1 MRSSKVSYIILYQTR
16 EKTQL
21 RIPESMAVVHPCYNS
36 LREMPMN
43 LDPAVLK
50 QISLFATG
58 FSVAFLAAL
67 WLSLIFWASRD
78 IRKRTRDSFM
88 RILAVIVVAIL
99 FLPGI
104 LIYLILR
111 PARTL
116 EEEYQ
121 HSLEEEALLQAIE
134 DAAICPG
141 CNRRIEAAW
150 IACPNCH
157 TLLKKQCQSCGKV
170 IALPWNLCPYCATPV
185 EGARKET
192 SAASTETQLPL
203 DDEFLSH
210 P

>member
-1 MRSSKVSYIILYQTR
+1 MAESHFLGIAGHSQKNPGFLYAH
-16 EKTQL
+16 
-21 RIPESMAVVHPCYNS
+21 SGSNCCS
-36 LREMPMN
+36 
-43 LDPAVLK
+43 DPV
-50 QISLFATG
+50 FAG
-58 FSVAFLAAL
+58 YS
-67 WLSLIFWASRD
+67 D
-78 IRKRTRDSFM
+78 
-88 RILAVIVVAIL
+88 
-99 FLPGI
+99 LP
-104 LIYLILR
+104 
-111 PARTL
+111 
-116 EEEYQ
+116 
-121 HSLEEEALLQAIE
+121 HSPPRAHALEEEALLQAIE